1 MLIIL
6 GGRGEKEHK
15 EEGRLGREIEKE
27 GDKRSVQFA
36 HYVELYKACTFYI

>member
-6 GGRGEKEHK
+6 GGRGGKEQK
-15 EEGRLGREIEKE
+15 EERRMGGVIEKE
-27 GDKRSVQFA
+27 GGKRSVQFA